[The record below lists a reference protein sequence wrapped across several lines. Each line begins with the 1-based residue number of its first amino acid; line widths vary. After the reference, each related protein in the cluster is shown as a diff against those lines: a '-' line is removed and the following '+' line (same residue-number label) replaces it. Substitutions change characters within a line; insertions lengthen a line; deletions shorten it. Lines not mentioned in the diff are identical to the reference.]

1 MAEVFVRKA
10 SVLIIEG
17 YDVRSVVLDKPQ
29 VTLGRTPANGQGKDA
44 RSDIEFAASI
54 VSRDHG
60 RFFYKDGRWYYRD
73 MGSTN
78 GTFIDG
84 FHARNDSRSFTM
96 QNGTVLRIDGG
107 EYSEKYRESGVLMY
121 FCDGDF
127 GQKWVTMMLDF
138 GPDNA
143 VFVGRDPSCQ
153 IHLDTVTVSRRH
165 GMFFTKGN
173 EIYYRDMSSRNGT
186 ILNGEAIEGS
196 VKIKPKDVMLVG
208 NVKLIYTDGLI
219 MYTKPD
225 SGGYLEIRGLTRIV
239 NDAEHKGQKKT
250 ILEDVNVNVPAGKL
264 VAVLG
269 TSGAGKTTFL
279 NCAIGYEEA
288 TSGSVMIN
296 GSDLY
301 KNKAVMKKQIGYV
314 PQEDLLRN
322 GLSLESTL
330 DYIGMMRLP
339 QDVSK
344 TERKQK
350 IDNVLSMLNLDHSLK
365 KSRIKK
371 LSGGQRKRVSIASEL
386 ISDPPLLFLD
396 EPTSGLDP
404 ETETDLIKLLRELAH
419 KEGKTLIVITHTIK
433 NIMMFDMVMFFGPG
447 GRLCYAGGPGQAMAQ
462 FRVNDFVDIYPIVRE
477 NAPQLAARCR
487 MTGGV
492 L

>member
-1 MAEVFVRKA
+1 
-10 SVLIIEG
+10 
-17 YDVRSVVLDKPQ
+17 
-29 VTLGRTPANGQGKDA
+29 
-44 RSDIEFAASI
+44 
-54 VSRDHG
+54 
-60 RFFYKDGRWYYRD
+60 
-73 MGSTN
+73 
-78 GTFIDG
+78 
-84 FHARNDSRSFTM
+84 
-96 QNGTVLRIDGG
+96 
-107 EYSEKYRESGVLMY
+107 
-121 FCDGDF
+121 
-127 GQKWVTMMLDF
+127 MLQEQ
-138 GPDNA
+138 P
-143 VFVGRDPSCQ
+143 V
-153 IHLDTVTVSRRH
+153 
-165 GMFFTKGN
+165 
-173 EIYYRDMSSRNGT
+173 
-186 ILNGEAIEGS
+186 
-196 VKIKPKDVMLVG
+196 
-208 NVKLIYTDGLI
+208 
-219 MYTKPD
+219 
-225 SGGYLEIRGLTRIV
+225 
-239 NDAEHKGQKKT
+239 
-250 ILEDVNVNVPAGKL
+250 
-264 VAVLG
+264 
-269 TSGAGKTTFL
+269 
-279 NCAIGYEEA
+279 
-288 TSGSVMIN
+288 
-296 GSDLY
+296 
-301 KNKAVMKKQIGYV
+301 KAVMKKQIGYV

-396 EPTSGLDP
+396 ERTSGLDP